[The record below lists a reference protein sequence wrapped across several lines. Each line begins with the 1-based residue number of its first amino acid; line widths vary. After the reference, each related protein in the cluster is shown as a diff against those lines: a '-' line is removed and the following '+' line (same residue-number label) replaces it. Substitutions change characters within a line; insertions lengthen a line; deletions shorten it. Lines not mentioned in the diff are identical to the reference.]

1 MLKDFVCAETKIKKG
16 KNWWRWQAQQLASS
30 PCDQSVMRSNSYTDG
45 IQIEKSHCVNVS
57 TSHVNCKVQKVAI
70 KNGIGTYY
78 TMSLHYFLQ
87 KMFQVLTFEKGG
99 SPGLVVMGGDLCS
112 EGRGFKSQHRILDY
126 HDIFSRIF
134 VVKIVMFAW
143 KDKNKWKRGRGW
155 PIFLKEK

>member
-1 MLKDFVCAETKIKKG
+1 MG
-16 KNWWRWQAQQLASS
+16 
-30 PCDQSVMRSNSYTDG
+30 SNSYTDG

-112 EGRGFKSQHRILDY
+112 EGRGFESQRRILDG
-126 HDIFSRIF
+126 HNIFPHIF
-134 VVKIVMFAW
+134 VVRIVMFV
-143 KDKNKWKRGRGW
+143 
-155 PIFLKEK
+155 